1 MENKGKNYVVEWH
14 PMCIALHIAVCLLF
28 YLYLLYKFPPEEH
41 YGCHTKDPEQD
52 WSLTQYYF
60 SGFSQSKINV
70 ICDLC
75 KFSISFLFYP
85 KNE

>member
-1 MENKGKNYVVEWH
+1 MLLNGTL
-14 PMCIALHIAVCLLF
+14 CIALHIAVCLLF

-60 SGFSQSKINV
+60 SCFSQSKINV
-70 ICDLC
+70 ICDQLP
-75 KFSISFLFYP
+75 SWYGPVSF
-85 KNE
+85 